1 MMTARQFPCFID
13 GDGNQTTLLTSTG
26 EWMVS
31 YNVLNQ
37 ATAFAQGSKRIE
49 CVYDYL
55 NRRMEKTVYDGDSL
69 VSRKRFIY
77 LGYLQVAEL
86 DASNGTETDAPIL
99 RKTYLWDPMES
110 VATHIL
116 VMSVF
121 DEAGV
126 YQEDLYYTHDLLKN
140 TTALFGIQG
149 GRRALY
155 EYGPY
160 GDIIKM
166 EGNAAEINSFR
177 FSSEYLDDDLGL
189 VYYNYRY
196 YNVLDG
202 RWINRDP
209 MAENAGFNLYCFVNN
224 TFLIDWLGLDII
236 PTKKECLEKAEKE
249 IKRQIEK
256 QCREACEAALKEGST
271 HEACQKAT
279 AQMAELLLE
288 ATKRCAGFPKKSKI
302 PKPKNDGEDNTDKPA
317 SIMAEIA
324 ATYGGKDGAVKAEGK
339 GSIDQYGNS
348 STGATVRPSRHG
360 ETGVEGNMKIE
371 IPISRGTGYGF
382 IGGGWETGSG
392 GFFNGGVG
400 WRKEF

>member
-1 MMTARQFPCFID
+1 M
-13 GDGNQTTLLTSTG
+13 
-26 EWMVS
+26 
-31 YNVLNQ
+31 
-37 ATAFAQGSKRIE
+37 
-49 CVYDYL
+49 YDYL
-55 NRRMEKTVYDGDSL
+55 NRRVEKTVYDGDSL

-110 VATHIL
+110 VATRIL
-116 VMSVF
+116 AMSVF

-166 EGNAAEINSFR
+166 EGNAAKINSFR

-271 HEACQKAT
+271 HEACQKAI

-288 ATKRCAGFPKKSKI
+288 ATKRCAEFPKKVKFQSQKTMEKI
-302 PKPKNDGEDNTDKPA
+302 
-317 SIMAEIA
+317 
-324 ATYGGKDGAVKAEGK
+324 
-339 GSIDQYGNS
+339 
-348 STGATVRPSRHG
+348 
-360 ETGVEGNMKIE
+360 
-371 IPISRGTGYGF
+371 IPISPQVSWPKLLPHMVVKT
-382 IGGGWETGSG
+382 EP
-392 GFFNGGVG
+392 
-400 WRKEF
+400 